1 LRPRF
6 FAFVAAGR
14 KGGAMADESTDA
26 RAISRRD
33 LLKTGALGLGAVVLG
48 PAGVARAGRM
58 TINEEAAAA
67 NTIKVGFVSP
77 RTGPLGGFGE
87 PDPFAIGLTGKAL
100 ANGLTRCGKKYS
112 VRLTDKDTQSYPA
125 PAGRIPKA
133 VIN

>member
-33 LLKTGALGLGAVVLG
+33 LLKTGALGLGVVVLG

-77 RTGPLGGFGE
+77 QTGPLRGFGV
-87 PDPFAIGLTGKAL
+87 PDPFAIGLAPKAL
-100 ANGLTRCGKKYS
+100 SNRVPIGGKK
-112 VRLTDKDTQSYPA
+112 D
-125 PAGRIPKA
+125 AG
-133 VIN
+133 